1 MNNQCHFSRHEIIN
15 ARLSIEM
22 YSYMGLV
29 NVTAIKVFKIY
40 EIHLKHVYFIFS
52 SQFTHGKAVNT
63 MSQ

>member
-52 SQFTHGKAVNT
+52 SQLHMEK
-63 MSQ
+63 QLI